1 MFKVLNDTSINFSFF
16 LFKITLGSSQL
27 PLIIFYQSIRIMK
40 NLFGLI
46 LFALFFTS
54 CASMK
59 MEDLKPVPKNKTLLP
74 TLTPRIDLSSF
85 ESAYS
90 LGNTDYS
97 TSGAVVN
104 QVSIGDNANGTIGI
118 GIGGYETSSTRT
130 KDLRIQDA
138 ITIFDRDVKDN
149 ITDPYNDSKGVI
161 LCKINAS
168 NVKTNYLW
176 PLLSGFTLAIP
187 NLFGMPFG
195 AQKII
200 LDVDVEIY
208 DKSDKLIARYNSIGE
223 HKIYSAMYW
232 GYGFDAPRV
241 NNIKAFRNA
250 MDKIKNKIEDDS
262 QKITK
267 KLN

>member
-1 MFKVLNDTSINFSFF
+1 MK
-16 LFKITLGSSQL
+16 KE
-27 PLIIFYQSIRIMK
+27 FY
-40 NLFGLI
+40 LI
-46 LFALFFTS
+46 LISLVVTS

-59 MEDLKPVPKNKTLLP
+59 MEDLKPEPKNKILLP
-74 TLTPRIDLSSF
+74 TLTPRINLSSF

-90 LGNTDYS
+90 LGSTNYS

-104 QVSIGDNANGTIGI
+104 QVSIGDSASGTIGI
-118 GIGGYETSSTRT
+118 GIGNYETSSIRT

-149 ITDPYNDSKGVI
+149 ITDPYSDSKGLI

-168 NVKTNYLW
+168 DLKPSYLW
-176 PLLSGFTLAIP
+176 PILSGFTLAIP

-208 DKSDKLIARYNSIGE
+208 DMSEKLIGRYNSQGE
-223 HKIYSAMYW
+223 SKIYAAMYW
-232 GYGFDAPRV
+232 GYGADAARV
-241 NNIKAFRNA
+241 NNIRAFRNA
-250 MDKIKNKIEDDS
+250 MDKIKSKIEADS
-262 QKITK
+262 ENIIK